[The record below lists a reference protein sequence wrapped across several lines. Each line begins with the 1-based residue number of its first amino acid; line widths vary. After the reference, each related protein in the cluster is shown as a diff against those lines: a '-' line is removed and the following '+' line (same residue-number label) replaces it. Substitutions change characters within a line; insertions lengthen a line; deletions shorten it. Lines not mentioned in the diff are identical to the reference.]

1 LKYRVFVAMQAVQLQ
16 ELESMRAELTV
27 AYDSNADLRDRIHS
41 LQQQVAAMR
50 AEAAA
55 RTPVGVTIE
64 KVMQRLVGL
73 FACCFNQLVL
83 HTFASSNCM
92 TSRLIHHGP
101 GCWTQQTQADYC
113 HCVPAQPSFR
123 RLCRVCRRNQSQPI
137 NVHPLPRQPQ
147 RTRARLQTAL
157 LRLLLKLSTMQGI

>member
-1 LKYRVFVAMQAVQLQ
+1 MQAVQLQ

-64 KVMQRLVGL
+64 KVMQRLM
-73 FACCFNQLVL
+73 ACMHSV
-83 HTFASSNCM
+83 
-92 TSRLIHHGP
+92 
-101 GCWTQQTQADYC
+101 
-113 HCVPAQPSFR
+113 
-123 RLCRVCRRNQSQPI
+123 
-137 NVHPLPRQPQ
+137 
-147 RTRARLQTAL
+147 
-157 LRLLLKLSTMQGI
+157 